1 MCLKKEGGYPSRLLT
16 TKSTIKINYD
26 CDSVA
31 KLAIYFRISML
42 LHGKSVKTDG
52 VGLVSFCV
60 AYADGT
66 LPRRG

>member
-31 KLAIYFRISML
+31 KLAIFIGLCAM
-42 LHGKSVKTDG
+42 VKRLFFNHDINYRCNYRCRGGHSFLG
-52 VGLVSFCV
+52 V
-60 AYADGT
+60 
-66 LPRRG
+66 

>member
-31 KLAIYFRISML
+31 KLAIFIGLCAM
-42 LHGKSVKTDG
+42 VKRLFFNHDINYRCRGGHSFFG
-52 VGLVSFCV
+52 V
-60 AYADGT
+60 
-66 LPRRG
+66 